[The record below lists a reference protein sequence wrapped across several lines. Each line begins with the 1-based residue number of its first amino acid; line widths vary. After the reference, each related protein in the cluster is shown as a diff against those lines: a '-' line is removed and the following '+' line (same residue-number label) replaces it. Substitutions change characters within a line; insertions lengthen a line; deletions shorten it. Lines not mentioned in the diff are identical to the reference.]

1 MAAGV
6 LELSDSTFQQDVLQS
21 PVPVLVDFWA
31 TWCGPCLRVAPIV
44 EDLAKENA
52 GKLKIGKLDV
62 DENPGTS
69 SEYGVMSIP
78 TLIVFKGGKEVDRI
92 TGALPKSAIQSVLN
106 KHL

>member
-44 EDLAKENA
+44 EDLAKDNA